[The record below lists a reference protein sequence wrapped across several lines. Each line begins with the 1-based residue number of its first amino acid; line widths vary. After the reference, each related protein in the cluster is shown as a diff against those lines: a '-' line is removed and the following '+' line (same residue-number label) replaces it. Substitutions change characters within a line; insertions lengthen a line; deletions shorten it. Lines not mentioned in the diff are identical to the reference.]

1 MSIKSDVFD
10 DYYYSHVCLG
20 SEEFKKSNGL
30 SLNPKVKNM
39 LDKLRLTSNMNVL
52 EIGCGRGDSA
62 IYMARKVKSV
72 TAIDYSK
79 SAIKIANK
87 IKSISDKKTKEKI
100 NFYVMEASKLTFE
113 SNKFDMVIMVDTI
126 DHFNKK
132 ELNKVMSEIRR
143 VLKPGGKLFVKT
155 CANKILL
162 DKTYKYYIY
171 PLNRLITYLDMKIKN
186 TKYNSLPRFSRTKEA
201 KEQHVNEMD
210 YFYLRNLMSKFG
222 FSGKIWS
229 EVGFLTEEKSIRS
242 KIYNFVVTFD
252 PLSYHFPLN
261 IFFAHS
267 FFVLAVKRNTT

>member
-20 SEEFKKSNGL
+20 SDEFKKSKGL
-30 SLNPKVKNM
+30 SLNPKVKQM
-39 LDKLRLTSNMNVL
+39 LDKLYLTSSMNVL

-62 IYMARKVKSV
+62 IYLAKKVNSV

-79 SAIKIANK
+79 AAIKIANK
-87 IKSISDKKTKEKI
+87 IKSISDKNQAEKI
-100 NFYVMEASKLTFE
+100 NFYVMEASKLRFD
-113 SNKFDMVIMVDTI
+113 SNKFDMVIMIDTI

-132 ELNKVMSEIRR
+132 ELDKVMSEIRR

-155 CANKILL
+155 CTNKILL

-171 PLNRLITYLDMKIKN
+171 PINKLITDIDMRIKN
-186 TKYNSLPRFSRTKEA
+186 TKYDSLPRLSRTKEA

-210 YFYLRNLMSKFG
+210 YFYLKNIMSKFG
-222 FSGKIWS
+222 FSGKVWS
-229 EVGFLTEEKSIRS
+229 EVGFLTEDKGLRS
-242 KIYNFVVTFD
+242 KIYNFMVTFD
-252 PLSYHFPLN
+252 PLSRHFPLN

-267 FFVLAVKRNTT
+267 FFVLAAKSKSV